1 MKPDIPIV
9 EDSATQKA
17 QLAEAVPVADAVPLE
32 QNRELQQARA
42 ELQALNATLEARVQ
56 ERTAALNREVAE
68 RQRAEEEARASAEL
82 HRVILQTA
90 LGGFW
95 LVDLQGRLVEV
106 NRAYCAMSGYSEREL
121 LGMHAFELDACE
133 TAGDT
138 AAHIQTVM
146 ARGEDHFESRHRR
159 KDGSLYDVEVSVQFQ
174 PAAGGRLVCFLRDI
188 TEHKRTAQELQR
200 SQERLGLALR
210 SAGAGVWD
218 WDIGSGRIEWSRE
231 LFELFGL
238 DPEHTTAGFEAW
250 RQALHPED
258 RGGAAERIER
268 ALREGTPLASEY
280 RVADADGT
288 VRWIS
293 ALGSTVRDPD
303 GRPIRMSG
311 ICLDISARKQAQAVL
326 EARLSLSD
334 YASAHTLEELL
345 RRTLDE
351 AEALTGS
358 TIGFF
363 HFVGADQKTV
373 ALQAW
378 STRTRQNGC
387 TVTDDR
393 QHYPADLAGVWA
405 DALRER
411 RPVIHNDY
419 SRLPQR
425 QGLPDGHCVLFRE
438 VVVPI
443 LRHDSVVALLGL
455 GNKPRDYIAADI
467 ESVRQLANLAWDI
480 VQTKRAEEALRK
492 SEAKYRDLVEQANSI
507 VLHWTRDGLVTFLN
521 EFGQRF
527 FGYSE
532 AEIVGRHVMGSIVP
546 ETESS
551 GRDLRPLIDR
561 ICADPKAFE
570 HNVNENLRRNG
581 ERVWVAWTNRIGFDD
596 QGQVTGVLSIG
607 TDITERRRAEA
618 ERERLQAQ
626 LQRAQRLESVGRLAG
641 GVAHEFNNK
650 LMGIMNYA
658 ELGRDGLPPEHPTRR
673 WLDEISTEA
682 LRSAD
687 IARQLLAFARRQTIA
702 PRLLDLNEA
711 LAGTLKMV
719 RHLLGEDI
727 EVVWLPGAGL
737 WTVTMDAAQ
746 FEQIVAALAAKARD
760 AIVGVGKVT
769 VETRN
774 TVLDEAHCA
783 EPDEAAPGEYVMLT
797 VSDNGRGMSQETVEH
812 LFEPFFT
819 TQNLAE
825 DNSLGLATVYGIV
838 RQNHGAIDVSSAP
851 GQGTTFRI
859 YLPRVKAPATAQ
871 AEAAWRGELPRGTET
886 ILVTE
891 DEAAIRTTAGLF
903 LKALGYT
910 VLTAADPREALR
922 LAAAQR
928 GEIHLLITDVVM
940 PGMNGSDLARQ
951 LAAARPG
958 LKCLFMSGYAADAVA
973 QRGVLDPDAPFLAK
987 PFSRDTLARSVRAL
1001 LDHGL

>member
-1 MKPDIPIV
+1 VKPDIPIV

-17 QLAEAVPVADAVPLE
+17 QLAEALRVAGEVAIE

-56 ERTAALNREVAE
+56 ERTAALNREMAE

-82 HRVILQTA
+82 HRAILQTA
-90 LGGFW
+90 PSGFW

-106 NRAYCAMSGYSEREL
+106 NRSYCAMSGYSEREL
-121 LGMHAFELDACE
+121 LGMYAFDLDACE

-146 ARGEDHFESRHRR
+146 AQGADHFESRHRR
-159 KDGSLYDVEVSVQFQ
+159 KDGSLYNVAVSVQFQ

-188 TEHKRTAQELQR
+188 TERKQAAQELQR

-218 WDIGSGRIEWSRE
+218 WDVASGRIEWSRE
-231 LFELFGL
+231 LFTLFGL
-238 DPEHTTAGFEAW
+238 DPEHTTAGFDAW

-258 RGGAAERIER
+258 RGEAAERIER

-280 RVADADGT
+280 RVVHADGT
-288 VRWIS
+288 VRWID

-326 EARLSLSD
+326 EARLRLSD
-334 YASAHTLEELL
+334 YAPAHTLEELL
-345 RRTLDE
+345 TRTLDE

-358 TIGFF
+358 AIGFF

-373 ALQAW
+373 SLQAW

-387 TVTDDR
+387 TVPGNR

-419 SRLPQR
+419 GSLPLR
-425 QGLPDGHCVLFRE
+425 QGLPEGHCALLRE

-443 LRHDSVVALLGL
+443 LRHDLVVALLGL
-455 GNKPRDYIAADI
+455 GNKPRDYVAADI
-467 ESVRQLANLAWDI
+467 ESVLQLANLAWDI
-480 VQTKRAEEALRK
+480 VQTKRAEEAQRR
-492 SEAKYRDLVEQANSI
+492 SEANYLDLVEQANSI

-521 EFGQRF
+521 EFGLRF
-527 FGYSE
+527 FGYAE
-532 AEIVGRHVMGSIVP
+532 AEIVGRHIMGTIVP

-551 GRDLRPLIDR
+551 GRDLRPLLDR

-570 HNVNENLRRNG
+570 HNVNENMRRNG

-596 QGQVTGVLSIG
+596 QGQVTGVLSVG

-618 ERERLQAQ
+618 EQERLQAR
-626 LQRAQRLESVGRLAG
+626 LQQAQRMESVGRLAG

-658 ELGRDGLPPEHPTRR
+658 ELGRDELPPEHPTRHC
-673 WLDEISTEA
+673 LDEISSEA
-682 LRSAD
+682 QRSAD
-687 IARQLLAFARRQTIA
+687 IARQLLAFARKQAIA
-702 PRLLDLNEA
+702 PRPLNLNEA
-711 LAGTLKMV
+711 LEGALKMV

-727 EVVWLPGAGL
+727 ELAWVPGPGL
-737 WTVTMDAAQ
+737 WTVTMDPAQLEQILATLAAQ
-746 FEQIVAALAAKARD
+746 ARD
-760 AIVGVGKVT
+760 AIAGVGKVT
-769 VETRN
+769 VATRN
-774 TVLDEAHCA
+774 AVLDAAYCA
-783 EPDEAAPGEYVMLT
+783 EHDETAPGEYVMLT
-797 VSDNGRGMSQETVEH
+797 VSDSGRGMSQETIEH

-819 TQNLAE
+819 TRNLAE
-825 DNSLGLATVYGIV
+825 DSSLGLATVYGIV
-838 RQNHGAIDVSSAP
+838 RQNHGAVRVTSAP
-851 GQGTTFRI
+851 GQGTTFQVC
-859 YLPRVKAPATAQ
+859 LPRAQAPAAAQ
-871 AEAAWRGELPRGTET
+871 IDAARPGELPRGTET

-891 DEAAIRTTAGLF
+891 DETSIRTTAGLF

-910 VLTAADPREALR
+910 VLTAAEPREALR

-951 LAAARPG
+951 LAASRPG

-987 PFSRDTLARSVRAL
+987 PFSRDTLARRVRAL
-1001 LDHGL
+1001 LDHGR